1 MSETRLFAV
10 VRTRGGAWKP
20 GLPVEQ
26 QFDWRGHAAFMDK
39 LYEEGFV
46 ILAGPLE
53 GTEDA
58 LIMVRAKD
66 PEEIRRKLE
75 WDSWTAN
82 DLLRTTR
89 SAPWNLRLGSIG
101 PSN

>member
-1 MSETRLFAV
+1 
-10 VRTRGGAWKP
+10 
-20 GLPVEQ
+20 
-26 QFDWRGHAAFMDK
+26 MDK
-39 LYEEGFV
+39 LHEEGFV
-46 ILAGPLE
+46 VLAGPLE

-58 LIMVRAKD
+58 LIVVRARD

-89 SAPWNLRLGSIG
+89 VAPWNLRLGSLG